1 VKPALYA
8 LLALSA
14 CSHPAPVAPTDQA
27 LSRFEHAGDIALA
40 EVDALKARLS
50 SKEISQ

>member
-1 VKPALYA
+1 NIERLRAELPQDAADEWFSVALA
-8 LLALSA
+8 DS
-14 CSHPAPVAPTDQA
+14 
-27 LSRFEHAGDIALA
+27 AGDIALA